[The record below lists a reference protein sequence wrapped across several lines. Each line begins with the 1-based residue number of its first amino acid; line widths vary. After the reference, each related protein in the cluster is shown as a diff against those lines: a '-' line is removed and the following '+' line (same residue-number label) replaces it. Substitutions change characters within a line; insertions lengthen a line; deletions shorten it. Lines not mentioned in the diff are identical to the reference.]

1 MGSCCGSGDDGVTM
15 TVGKKRKLKRKG
27 TKANLVSNFEYPND
41 DESIYKE
48 IYQDKTDGNGV
59 KKHPRFT
66 VKIPE
71 SELSDK
77 RKEFWGK

>member
-41 DESIYKE
+41 DETIYKE
-48 IYQDKTDGNGV
+48 IY
-59 KKHPRFT
+59 
-66 VKIPE
+66 
-71 SELSDK
+71 
-77 RKEFWGK
+77 